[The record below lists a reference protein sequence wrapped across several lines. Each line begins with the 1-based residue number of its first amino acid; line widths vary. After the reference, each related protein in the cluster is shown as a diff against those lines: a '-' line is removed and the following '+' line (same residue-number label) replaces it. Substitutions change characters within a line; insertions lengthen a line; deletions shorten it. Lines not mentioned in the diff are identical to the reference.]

1 MSPPTDDHLLLR
13 VAQLHFEQGLNQQEV
28 ASRLHLSR
36 WQVARMLDRA
46 KARGIVRIE
55 IVHPQARIHPLEER
69 LVMMFRLRDAV
80 VVPAGGSEQATRRL
94 VAQACGDY
102 LADRGKDLHTVAVSW
117 GRTMGDVA
125 DQMPSDWAWA
135 PTIVQANGGL
145 SRPGPGSVAGVV
157 GTLAHRARGVP
168 VLLPVPAIVE
178 SASLAS
184 ALRAEPVLEEVLGVA
199 RSADALVFSVG
210 PAARDSVLVTS
221 GFLTADAIDA
231 MVSRGCV
238 GDVLGRFLN
247 SDGVPVDAGLD
258 SRTIGL
264 GLDDIRAA
272 SLSVAV
278 AAGSSKSEAAR
289 SVAGHGL
296 CDVLITDEATA
307 SVLIET

>member
-1 MSPPTDDHLLLR
+1 MSDPTDDHLLLR

-55 IVHPQARIHPLEER
+55 IVHPQARLHSMEEC
-69 LVMMFRLRDAV
+69 LVAAFGLRDAV
-80 VVPAGGSEQATRRL
+80 VVPAGSSEQATRRL
-94 VAQACGDY
+94 VAQACGEY
-102 LADRGKDLHTVAVSW
+102 LADRGKGLRTVAVSW

-125 DQMPSDWAWA
+125 DQIPSDWGKS
-135 PTIVQANGGL
+135 PTVIQANGGL

-168 VLLPVPAIVE
+168 VFLPAPAIVE
-178 SASLAS
+178 SASLAA
-184 ALRAEPVLEEVLGVA
+184 ALRAEPILEEVLGLA

-210 PAARDSVLVTS
+210 PAARDSVLVAS
-221 GFLTADAIDA
+221 SFLTADAIDD
-231 MVSRGCV
+231 MVARGCV
-238 GDVLGRFLN
+238 GDILGRFLN
-247 SDGVPVDAGLD
+247 ADGVPVDDGLD
-258 SRTIGL
+258 SRTV
-264 GLDDIRAA
+264 GLDFDDVRAA
-272 SLSVAV
+272 GLSIAV

-296 CDVLITDEATA
+296 CDVLITDEETA